1 MTGDTRTSVRPPGRR
16 GAGARIVTFA
26 AVFVLL
32 AALAIV
38 REGRL
43 MGHDL
48 RRPDIEKIE
57 GVINTT
63 ATGGDITGYAGTVP
77 VEIYVTAGRIDSV
90 RALPNHETPRFF
102 ARLTDGG
109 FMHSWDGLSL
119 DVAATMSVDAVSGA
133 TFSSRAVE
141 ANVRAGAAEAIGA
154 DTGAAPA
161 APEPRPDAKTLAA
174 LAVLLSAAIVPL
186 LSTRP
191 TLRPVLQVLD
201 VAVLGFWTGT
211 FIDYAMMVNFFA
223 NGPRLT
229 LASAMTVL
237 LLIMGIIYPLAGR
250 RSHYCAWVC
259 PYGAAQDLAGHLSKR
274 KLHVGPRTARALT
287 IARRVLWGV
296 LMALLF
302 AGAGTAWID
311 NEIFTAFI
319 VGSASRMVLAA
330 GAAFVV
336 LSIVVPRPFCRWVCP
351 TGTLLRGG

>member
-1 MTGDTRTSVRPPGRR
+1 MSGHSGQRPGDIGRR
-16 GAGARIVTFA
+16 VLTFA

-48 RRPDIEKIE
+48 RRPDIEKID

-63 ATGGDITGYAGTVP
+63 ESGHHIVGYGGTVP
-77 VEIYVTAGRIDSV
+77 VEIFVTAGRIDSV
-90 RALPNHETPRFF
+90 RALPNRETPRFF
-102 ARLTDGG
+102 ARLTEGN
-109 FMHSWDGLSL
+109 FMHSWDGRTLEE
-119 DVAATMSVDAVSGA
+119 AATMNVDAVSGA
-133 TFSSRAVE
+133 TFSSRALV
-141 ANVRAGAAEAIGA
+141 ANVRAGASEAIGA
-154 DTGAAPA
+154 TEQDSRAAQETPA
-161 APEPRPDAKTLAA
+161 PDAKTIAA
-174 LAVLLSAAIVPL
+174 LAVLLCAAIVPL
-186 LSTRP
+186 FCHGP
-191 TLRPVLQVLD
+191 TFRTVQQVLD

-237 LLIMGIIYPLAGR
+237 LLAVGIVYPLAGR
-250 RSHYCAWVC
+250 RSHYCTWVC

-274 KLHVGPRTARALT
+274 KLHVGPRTARVLT
-287 IARRVLWGV
+287 MVRRGLWGV
-296 LMALLF
+296 LMALLL

-319 VGSASRMVLAA
+319 VDSASRIVLVA
-330 GAAFVV
+330 GAAFV
-336 LSIVVPRPFCRWVCP
+336 LLAIVVPRPFCRWVCP
-351 TGTLLRGG
+351 TGTLLRGN